1 MKDLKVVWGRKATE
15 QKQVLHDTASASVK
29 ELIDRALKYMG
40 TLQSPLYYETPDGW
54 FTKTTWNKWGEGIE
68 MTARVDFHGGF
79 LFIMEIRERAIARH
93 LSPLSI
99 G

>member
-1 MKDLKVVWGRKATE
+1 LKELKIVWGRKAID
-15 QKQVLHDTASASVK
+15 QKNALLDSGTSSVK
-29 ELIDRALKYMG
+29 ELIDRSIKYMS

-68 MTARVDFHGGF
+68 LSARVDFDGGYF
-79 LFIMEIRERAIARH
+79 FIMEIRERTIARH
-93 LSPLSI
+93 LGSLSI